1 MIYNDIKSK
10 LKEYMKSRDLERL
23 GVLRFLLSEIQKKE
37 IELRGTSEELTD
49 EIVFKVLRKQIKN
62 RMQSI
67 VIYGD
72 AGRDDLVEKEKMELG
87 ILKEY
92 AELFPFEL
100 NFNPG
105 KRPQK

>member
-62 RMQSI
+62 RIQSI
-67 VIYGD
+67 ELYEN
-72 AGRDDLVEKEKMELG
+72 AGRNDLVEKEQMELG

-92 AELFPFEL
+92 AEMFPFEL
-100 NFNPG
+100 NLNPG